1 MQPTIKQLRQR
12 GYKIRVLH
20 TRHQNPVQ
28 KLMGKAFELSPHG
41 GSTTIELTTP
51 DKQYNVFGKSVCS
64 LEDNFN
70 RKVGNS
76 IALGRA
82 LKQLE
87 TLKQNDQFNDGV

>member
-1 MQPTIKQLRQR
+1 MQPTIRQLRQQ
-12 GYKIRVLH
+12 GYKVRVMH
-20 TRHQNPVQ
+20 KRHLVQ
-28 KLMGKAFELSPHG
+28 VPSLFSDRFETHARG

-51 DKQYNVFGKSVCS
+51 DKSKTVFGKSVCS

-87 TLKQNDQFNDGV
+87 VELS